1 MSSSGSLGGLS
12 SSSGL
17 GGLPA
22 VSSSTSWRFRPTTE
36 GRFDDRLTTL
46 LERNRNMEELSLEKQ
61 MREEKRYEREQG
73 ARSKERGTTIE
84 GEGGRMG
91 GDE

>member
-1 MSSSGSLGGLS
+1 
-12 SSSGL
+12 
-17 GGLPA
+17 
-22 VSSSTSWRFRPTTE
+22 
-36 GRFDDRLTTL
+36 
-46 LERNRNMEELSLEKQ
+46 MEELSLEKQ